1 MGANRKE
8 PDIARRAHRRRAE
21 REAFLRARLL
31 PDEAVVAQRRGVVV
45 TDRRVLFAW
54 EGYPSSWRSDAVG
67 FQEVTR
73 WSLGRRHDEQPLL
86 RLEHP
91 PHLRPEQVAAHHFLW
106 FAWGDTE
113 AEVPHDDVTL
123 AFGSARDEAF
133 QELIARLEKTDVP
146 RGEDFVISPPGTR
159 EERTRGSRAYTRR
172 L

>member
-1 MGANRKE
+1 VDANSKE
-8 PDIARRAHRRRAE
+8 PDTARRAHRRRAE
-21 REAFLRARLL
+21 REASLRARLL
-31 PDEAVVAQRRGVVV
+31 PDERVVAQRRGVVV

-54 EGYPSSWRSDAVG
+54 EGYPPGWRSDAVG

-73 WSLGRRHDEQPLL
+73 WSVGRRHDERPLL

-91 PHLRPEQVAAHHFLW
+91 PHLRPKQVPAHHFLW

-123 AFGSARDEAF
+123 AFGTTRDEAF
-133 QELIARLEKTDVP
+133 QAIIARLEKTDVP
-146 RGEDFVISPPGTR
+146 RGEDFVISLPGTR
-159 EERTRGSRAYTRR
+159 EERTRGSQAFLRR

>member
-1 MGANRKE
+1 VDANRKE
-8 PDIARRAHRRRAE
+8 PDIARRAHRRQGE

-31 PDEAVVAQRRGVVV
+31 PDETVVAQRRGVVV

-54 EGYPSSWRSDAVG
+54 EGYPSGWRSDAVG

-73 WSLGRRHDEQPLL
+73 WSVGHRHDERPLL

-106 FAWGDTE
+106 FAWGNTE
-113 AEVPHDDVTL
+113 AEVPHENVTL
-123 AFGSARDEAF
+123 AFGSALDDAF
-133 QELIARLEKTDVP
+133 QAVIARLEKTDVL
-146 RGEDFVISPPGTR
+146 RGEDFRVSLPGTR
-159 EERTRGSRAYTRR
+159 EERTRGSQALTRR